1 MPAAQTIL
9 WISLGAILGANLRF
23 GVAQYVARIAAGF
36 PYGTL
41 LINFT
46 GSFILGF
53 FFAWTTDRLISDPRW
68 RLFVA
73 VGFCGGYTTF
83 SSFAYESFALLEQ
96 GRWLASVTYIVATNL
111 LCLLAVVAGAMLSRA
126 L

>member
-1 MPAAQTIL
+1 
-9 WISLGAILGANLRF
+9 ILGANLRF
-23 GVAQYVARIAAGF
+23 AVAQYVSRVAAGF
-36 PYGTL
+36 PYATL
-41 LINFT
+41 LINIT
-46 GSFILGF
+46 GSFVLGF

-83 SSFAYESFALLEQ
+83 SSFAYESFAMMEQ
-96 GRWLASVTYIVATNL
+96 GRWLASAIYIGGTNL
-111 LCLLAVVAGAMLSRA
+111 LCLVAVACGAMLSRA